1 MGNRI
6 DLGNRIILRQNLLAF
21 KGDADFSQGGAA
33 IMTFLLGFEDMDQE
47 AEKASWERMYVD
59 RSEHDTGSLKCIK
72 KDSFHWYRR
81 VIETNG
87 SMV

>member
-21 KGDADFSQGGAA
+21 TGDADFSQGGAA

-72 KDSFHWYRR
+72 K
-81 VIETNG
+81 E
-87 SMV
+87 SMKKSL

>member
-21 KGDADFSQGGAA
+21 TGAA

>member
-21 KGDADFSQGGAA
+21 TGDADFSQGGAA

-72 KDSFHWYRR
+72 KTAFTGTAVS
-81 VIETNG
+81 
-87 SMV
+87 

>member
-21 KGDADFSQGGAA
+21 TGDADFSQGGAA

-47 AEKASWERMYVD
+47 EEVALWER
-59 RSEHDTGSLKCIK
+59 
-72 KDSFHWYRR
+72 
-81 VIETNG
+81 N
-87 SMV
+87 

>member
-21 KGDADFSQGGAA
+21 TGDADFSQGGAA

-59 RSEHDTGSLKCIK
+59 RSEVSAEILGVL
-72 KDSFHWYRR
+72 
-81 VIETNG
+81 
-87 SMV
+87 

>member
-1 MGNRI
+1 
-6 DLGNRIILRQNLLAF
+6 
-21 KGDADFSQGGAA
+21 
-33 IMTFLLGFEDMDQE
+33 MTFLLGFEDMDQE

-59 RSEHDTGSLKCIK
+59 RSEHDTGILKCIK